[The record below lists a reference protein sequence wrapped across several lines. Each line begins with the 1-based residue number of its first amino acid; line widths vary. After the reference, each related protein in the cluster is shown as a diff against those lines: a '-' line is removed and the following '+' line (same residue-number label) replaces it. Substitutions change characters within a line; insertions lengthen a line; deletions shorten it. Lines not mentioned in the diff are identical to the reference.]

1 MKGMAWVRV
10 LVGAVWLNGALEKLL
25 NPDFPAQFADSLA
38 AGGFVSQAPPF
49 FRAFMEGVV
58 APNAEIFAQVVR
70 LTELSLGLAL
80 VLGALTNVAALGSVG
95 QSLSIMLSQ
104 GGVGLGVGL
113 GAPEFLNFDL
123 LMALLSVLI
132 LLSPG
137 AKLPSLDAAL
147 ARRRPRLAPLL
158 LNRRV
163 GGGGSTPAST
173 VPGAAPGGS
182 PRGRPARKG

>member
-10 LVGAVWLNGALEKLL
+10 LVRAVWLNGALEKLL
-25 NPDFPAQFADSLA
+25 NPDFPARFADSLA
-38 AGGFVSQAPPF
+38 AGGFVSQAPPSL
-49 FRAFMEGVV
+49 RAFMEGVV

-70 LTELSLGLAL
+70 LAELALGLAL
-80 VLGALTNVAALGSVG
+80 VLGALTNLAALGSVG

-104 GGVGLGVGL
+104 GGVGVGL

-173 VPGAAPGGS
+173 VPRAAPGGS

>member
-38 AGGFVSQAPPF
+38 AGGFVSQAPSF
-49 FRAFMEGVV
+49 FRAFIEGVV
-58 APNAEIFAQVVR
+58 APNAEVFAQVVR
-70 LTELSLGLAL
+70 LVELSLGLAL
-80 VLGALTNVAALGSVG
+80 VLGVLTNLAALGSVG

-104 GGVGLGVGL
+104 GGVGFGVGL

-123 LMALLSVLI
+123 LMALLSVAI

-158 LNRRV
+158 LNRR
-163 GGGGSTPAST
+163 GGSAPAPT
-173 VPGAAPGGS
+173 ALGVAPGGS
-182 PRGRPARKG
+182 PKGRPARKG